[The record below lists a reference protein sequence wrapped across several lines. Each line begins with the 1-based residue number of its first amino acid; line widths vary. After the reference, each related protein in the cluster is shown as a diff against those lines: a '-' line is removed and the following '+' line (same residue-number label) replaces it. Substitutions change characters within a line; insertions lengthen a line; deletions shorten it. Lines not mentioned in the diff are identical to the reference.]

1 VRKEDPM
8 ADTGSKQP
16 RVIDWQG
23 GESYRPILNGVPE
36 THGMRSGRVELAQGE
51 EIGEHSTKDHEETLV
66 VLDGS
71 GVVHVEGHEPLAI
84 RGGQSVYIPPQSTH
98 NVRNPESPL
107 LRYIYVVVPVAG
119 AGGAERK
126 A

>member
-1 VRKEDPM
+1 M
-8 ADTGSKQP
+8 SDTGTPVPQ
-16 RVIDWQG
+16 VIDWLG
-23 GESYRPILNGVPE
+23 GESYRQILDGKPE

-66 VLDGS
+66 VLEGS
-71 GVVHVEGHEPLAI
+71 GVVHVEGHEPLAV
-84 RGGQSVYIPPQSTH
+84 RGGQSVYIPPRSTH

-107 LRYIYVVVPVAG
+107 LRYIYVVVPVVD
-119 AGGAERK
+119 AGGAGET

>member
-1 VRKEDPM
+1 MSETNTP
-8 ADTGSKQP
+8 TPQ
-16 RVIDWQG
+16 VIDWQG
-23 GESYRPILNGVPE
+23 GESYRQILDGTPE

-51 EIGEHSTKDHEETLV
+51 EIGEHSTRDHEETLV
-66 VLDGS
+66 VLEGS
-71 GVVHVEGHEPLAI
+71 GVVHVEGHEPMAI

-107 LRYIYVVVPVAG
+107 LRYIYVVVPVAAAG
-119 AGGAERK
+119 DAGGAGET